1 MFCTSWL
8 QQQWR
13 SEISYHLLGYF
24 SKDVTGTTFL
34 ETDEYN
40 KSLPHL
46 NHRKRRITS
55 SFRPTVLTLYSTVR
69 WDLDCTSLYSVR
81 FCSVS
86 CSHGQ
91 KYTKTALYRPPAKIR
106 VSTNYTNRSAAIK
119 LLIWRSPD
127 PFQQSYI
134 VQWHHKL
141 YVGSGLG
148 YVRLRCIYTKFN
160 IDFNCDH
167 HLLDKNSAYLD
178 PVHTHSLVTTDH
190 ISLVC
195 TSCRWW
201 FFGILTPNA
210 TA

>member
-46 NHRKRRITS
+46 NHRKRRITPI
-55 SFRPTVLTLYSTVR
+55 FRPTVLTFYSTVR

-106 VSTNYTNRSAAIK
+106 VSTNYTNHSAAIK
-119 LLIWRSPD
+119 VLIWRSPD

-134 VQWHHKL
+134 VQWHHKCRL
-141 YVGSGLG
+141 EVGWAMSD
-148 YVRLRCIYTKFN
+148 YAVSTQN
-160 IDFNCDH
+160 
-167 HLLDKNSAYLD
+167 
-178 PVHTHSLVTTDH
+178 
-190 ISLVC
+190 
-195 TSCRWW
+195 
-201 FFGILTPNA
+201 
-210 TA
+210 